1 MARNKKYSRCPSA
14 PPADSRTMRYMR
26 QGRAKSREKNSRRS
40 QFLFFSRQNFLCV
53 FPPYS
58 IQLTPYYKR
67 LPLHYSLFFTAPTVS
82 RRAEKES
89 PHAHSQVRASFA
101 RRAPIPSPIR
111 RAAACRS

>member
-1 MARNKKYSRCPSA
+1 MARNKKYSRCQSA
-14 PPADSRTMRYMR
+14 PPADSRTTRCMR

-67 LPLHYSLFFTAPTVS
+67 LPLHYSLFFTAPTPIFFAPPRS
-82 RRAEKES
+82 DPT
-89 PHAHSQVRASFA
+89 PHPPCGGMPFLKIA
-101 RRAPIPSPIR
+101 R
-111 RAAACRS
+111 